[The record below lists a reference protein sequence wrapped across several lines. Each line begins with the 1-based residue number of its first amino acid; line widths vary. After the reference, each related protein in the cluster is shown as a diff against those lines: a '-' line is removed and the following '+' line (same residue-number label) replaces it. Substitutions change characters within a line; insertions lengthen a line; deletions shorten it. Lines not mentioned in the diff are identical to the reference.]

1 MHKTLDKRFAE
12 VYNNAIFAGTVAE
25 IANLFIGILQNRQYE
40 RKRRRFMKKFVTIML
55 AVVMC
60 LTIGAAAVG
69 CGGNSKEK
77 LIVYTEAGFAPW
89 EFIEK
94 GTTNIVGV
102 DIEIAKYIA
111 DKYDYE
117 LEIINGSFDTIVAG
131 INEDNALGIA
141 GISYN
146 EERAEAVEFSDFYWG
161 SAYQAVVYKK
171 SDAPTLTDG
180 KFAVSNFQGKNVV
193 YQTGTTSQITI
204 SDNEEAW
211 GIAGAAS
218 FAQVLAALEDM
229 KTSENKYLIVD
240 SDVAAQLVANDDT
253 IAYAAIEGVEA
264 EQYGVVA
271 KKGNTE
277 LIQKVNAA
285 LAELLE
291 EDSNGENQIEKWFVQ
306 YSAVE
311 AEE

>member
-1 MHKTLDKRFAE
+1 
-12 VYNNAIFAGTVAE
+12 
-25 IANLFIGILQNRQYE
+25 
-40 RKRRRFMKKFVTIML
+40 MKKFVTIML

-131 INEDNALGIA
+131 I
-141 GISYN
+141 SYN

-171 SDAPTLTDG
+171 SDAPTLTDE

-211 GIAGAAS
+211 GIAGKAS